1 MSLCSQV
8 VFAEDDDGYAYH
20 VCGIV
25 HNSAKYMPDLLD
37 YMAEKHS
44 SLIVKAGVIGHI
56 GRNSDLET
64 YTMEKYKDEVSDGYM
79 LFLPSLCLSPY
90 VSYSFD
96 SSLFHPFHC
105 LAYSFKNLIQTMILV
120 CKIS

>member
-1 MSLCSQV
+1 MCLDFQV

-44 SLIVKAGVIGHI
+44 NLIVKAGVIGHI

-64 YTMEKYKDEVSDGYM
+64 YTMEKYKDEVSDGCIFLILSLSN
-79 LFLPSLCLSPY
+79 LFLVLLFFHK
-90 VSYSFD
+90 SF
-96 SSLFHPFHC
+96 
-105 LAYSFKNLIQTMILV
+105 
-120 CKIS
+120 